1 VNRQSVLAVALAIGA
16 TLSLPAQAS
25 IDTARAKGLKWLV
38 QAQQGDG
45 AFVGAQGIE
54 VQATAAAVEAMLAGG
69 MTKSPQYA
77 RALSWLANAPGSSL
91 DSRAWQAM
99 ALAGAGR
106 DASSI
111 TNAIRDERNTSIA
124 VSGSITGGYA
134 AWGAY
139 PGFGSSIP
147 DTALGYGALRT
158 AGLAY
163 TNDTTEL
170 TVTMLCAILPA
181 QLAGAPWVG
190 AWPHSLPQSGQP
202 AAVSPGSLAATS
214 IMLYETKKQRQASRF
229 LSGSACGRSSPAA
242 IDAAMTS
249 AKTWLLAQTNG
260 DGGFAERSPQT
271 GSLEASHPLATAMA
285 VRALALFAAE
295 GDTAATTA
303 VNNARN
309 WLAGQQGADGS
320 WRGDPF
326 VTARVLAAL
335 PAATGAQIADA
346 DGDGLPDVVET
357 QLGSQTTVADAQRH
371 LANDAQAEA
380 GVTATSFTA
389 AGILGQPFA
398 HLLTA
403 DGTVPISYALVGG
416 ALPPG
421 LALASGGQITG
432 TPTNLGSY
440 AFDYEA
446 TDAGGAK
453 ARIIGR
459 IDIAN
464 ASAGADGD
472 VPLPA
477 WALFALGASLLAA
490 LRRKTS

>member
-1 VNRQSVLAVALAIGA
+1 MKRQLILPALAFLAVLTA
-16 TLSLPAQAS
+16 PAQAS

-38 QAQQGDG
+38 QTQQGDG
-45 AFVGAQGIE
+45 AFAGAQGIE
-54 VQATAAAVEAMLAGG
+54 VQATAAAVEAMGGGG

-77 RALSWLANAPGSSL
+77 RALAWLANAPGGSL
-91 DSRAWQAM
+91 DARAWQAM

-106 DASSI
+106 DATI
-111 TNAIRDERNTSIA
+111 IAGEIRAERNTSIA
-124 VSGSITGGYA
+124 VSGGIAGGYA

-139 PGFGSSIP
+139 PGYGSSIP
-147 DTALGYGALRT
+147 DTAQGYGALRS

-163 TNDTTEL
+163 PNDTMEL

-181 QLAGAPWVG
+181 QLAGAPWTG
-190 AWPHSLPQSGQP
+190 AWPHALPQSGQP
-202 AAVSPGSLAATS
+202 PAVSPGALVATA
-214 IMLYETKKQRQASRF
+214 IMLHEAKKQRQAGRF

-242 IDAAMTS
+242 IDAAM
-249 AKTWLLAQTNG
+249 AGARAWLLAQANG

-295 GDTAATTA
+295 GDPAAATA
-303 VNNARN
+303 VGNARN

-335 PAATGAQIADA
+335 PAATGAQAADA

-357 QLGSQTTVADAQRH
+357 QLGSQIMVADAQRH
-371 LANDAQAEA
+371 LAHDAQAES
-380 GVTATSFTA
+380 GVTTTAFTA

-403 DGTVPISYALVGG
+403 DGTTPISYALVGG

-421 LALASGGQITG
+421 LALAAGGQIAG
-432 TPTNLGSY
+432 TPTHLGSY

-453 ARIIGR
+453 TQIIGR
-459 IDIAN
+459 IDIAA
-464 ASAGADGD
+464 ASSDADGD

-477 WALFALGASLLAA
+477 WALFALGAALLAA
-490 LRRKTS
+490 LRRKTT